1 MYRERPGSTRPSLL
15 LLIAWNAA
23 AAHVLG
29 ARGPAPL
36 QRAARVITDVL
47 TDTSDATGVYYN
59 ENGKPM
65 RASKQVSDPEYANRY
80 VAETRALLATAPS
93 RAS

>member
-1 MYRERPGSTRPSLL
+1 MS
-15 LLIAWNAA
+15 
-23 AAHVLG
+23 
-29 ARGPAPL
+29 RGHAGPQPL
-36 QRAARVITDVL
+36 QRAPRVITDVL

-65 RASKQVSDPEYANRY
+65 RPSKQVSDPEYANRHE
-80 VAETRALLATAPS
+80 VETRALLATAPS